1 MAERGW
7 LGQGACCSERALFG
21 ERKFRRGSGGGRPEE
36 PTLSINIKR
45 CVENGNRGLGH
56 VRILAR
62 LPTRTLRRWNGAN
75 LGGPM
80 NRIFVQLAVNA
91 ALMGLA
97 TLAMAQEGGG
107 APATKDAATIAAD
120 AGVLRDF
127 GGYRAFT
134 RPSRDATMGFSQPTQ
149 VQEILVKGGQSVK
162 AGDLLIRG
170 DDREDQALL
179 KLQKMRA
186 ETDLPIKGAKAAMDL
201 ADVEYKRLQ
210 EASAKGGA
218 SPQELDRARL
228 TLERAT
234 VEYQQAILNQRQ
246 EVVQIE
252 RLDARIVHLRLQAP
266 FDGQIDN
273 IQVDAG
279 QSVSENDKVIRLVN
293 VDLLWIDVPASMLE
307 AATQTVKD
315 GDKAWVLVEAG
326 GKFRMIEGKV
336 IEVSPVA
343 DFSSRTRR
351 VRVEVAN
358 PAGAQRLVAGDPAW
372 VRFTV
377 PGEGVLKKV
386 AEKTDGRGQMAE
398 GRSNGK

>member
-1 MAERGW
+1 M
-7 LGQGACCSERALFG
+7 FG
-21 ERKFRRGSGGGRPEE
+21 EEKFRRESGGGRPCAC
-36 PTLSINIKR
+36 TLSFNIKSR
-45 CVENGNRGLGH
+45 KEKRNSGLAH

-62 LPTRTLRRWNGAN
+62 MPTRTLRRWTGVN

-80 NRIFVQLAVNA
+80 NRVFVQLAASA
-91 ALMGLA
+91 ALMGLP
-97 TLAMAQEGGG
+97 TLSAAQDGGKSSASTGTMASTVDQE
-107 APATKDAATIAAD
+107 
-120 AGVLRDF
+120 VVREF

-162 AGDLLIRG
+162 KGELLIRG

-179 KLQKMRA
+179 KLQQMRA

-228 TLERAT
+228 TLDRAT

-273 IQVDAG
+273 IQVDVG
-279 QSVSENDKVIRLVN
+279 QSVSESDKVIRLVN
-293 VDLLWIDVPASMLE
+293 VDLLWIDVPASMLD
-307 AATQTVKD
+307 ASTQRLST
-315 GDKAWVLVEAG
+315 GDKAWILVDLASG
-326 GKFRMIEGKV
+326 YRLVEGKV

-351 VRVEVAN
+351 VRVEFAN
-358 PAGAQRLVAGDPAW
+358 REGAQRLVAGDPAW
-372 VRFTV
+372 VRFTA
-377 PGEGVLKKV
+377 PPEGVAKKL
-386 AEKTDGRGQMAE
+386 ALRE
-398 GRSNGK
+398 GGGSVK